1 MESGTMSRRA
11 LSRRALPRRA
21 PAATI
26 GVIALTAVT
35 AAALSVVVPAGAAP
49 PHRTA
54 VTIACDKA
62 TTSATAVVTFYDRLD
77 GTPVGDAT
85 PVACGTDAGLD
96 KRVRIVVEHPSPV
109 RAASIGS
116 YDVTSDSQ
124 TVTCEGAGTLT
135 FELAC
140 TGATGAGAKVT
151 VR

>member
-1 MESGTMSRRA
+1 MESSTMSRRA
-11 LSRRALPRRA
+11 L
-21 PAATI
+21 AATI
-26 GVIALTAVT
+26 GVTALTALT
-35 AAALSVVVPAGAAP
+35 ALTAMTAMTALSVVAADAAP
-49 PHRTA
+49 PNRTA
-54 VTIACDKA
+54 VTIACDQA

-77 GTPVGDAT
+77 GTQVGDAT

-109 RAASIGS
+109 RAASIGG

-140 TGATGAGAKVT
+140 TGATGAGAKIT